1 MSAPKT
7 RHQAG
12 TKLAEFV
19 GPGKDLNPGEVPT
32 LRAALQKGILIRE
45 RLLIEQDVAKKD
57 IHARDICK
65 ELAPAVLAQWQKANP
80 KFIPPVVVKEACLV
94 VKLEKVWNK
103 AKDVALGRGKQA
115 DRERVGGMLDKLLE
129 VTNIT
134 IETAQL

>member
-45 RLLIEQDVAKKD
+45 RLLIEQDVAFMP
-57 IHARDICK
+57 
-65 ELAPAVLAQWQKANP
+65 ET
-80 KFIPPVVVKEACLV
+80 F
-94 VKLEKVWNK
+94 
-103 AKDVALGRGKQA
+103 AKSWL
-115 DRERVGGMLDKLLE
+115 
-129 VTNIT
+129 
-134 IETAQL
+134 QLFCQG